1 MGVFISK
8 LEIDEERVRSPNESR
23 RSTTQRVKSLSEL
36 SNENLTAKIL
46 GRKPESLF
54 D

>member
-8 LEIDEERVRSPNESR
+8 PETEEETPKPKK
-23 RSTTQRVKSLSEL
+23 VKSLSEL

-54 D
+54 DRD